1 MSQIRETRRVLDFS
15 SSNISESEY
24 WKSHFG
30 WAQGFKA
37 QSSKLKAQSSKLKA
51 QSSKLK
57 VQSSKLKAQSSKLK
71 VSKLKVSISKLKA
84 HSPNLFLFLCEPF
97 WLGSRALSL
106 KSLSL
111 V

>member
-57 VQSSKLKAQSSKLK
+57 AQSPKLKAQS
-71 VSKLKVSISKLKA
+71 LKA
-84 HSPNLFLFLCEPF
+84 QSLNLKAQ
-97 WLGSRALSL
+97 GS
-106 KSLSL
+106 
-111 V
+111 